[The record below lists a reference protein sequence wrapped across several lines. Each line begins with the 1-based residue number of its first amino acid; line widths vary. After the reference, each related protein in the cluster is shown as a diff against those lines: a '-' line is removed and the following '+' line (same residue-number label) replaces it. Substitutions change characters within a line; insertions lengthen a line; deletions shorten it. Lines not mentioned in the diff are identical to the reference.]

1 MESMLSMGSAY
12 QSREIHLSEP
22 NSALW
27 DGGNSVERRRL
38 IAEIT
43 DRLLREQ
50 EDLSGCN
57 IRLHH
62 ADGRLLA
69 KTVLHEPL
77 FAHAT

>member
-1 MESMLSMGSAY
+1 MDSILSMGTAY

-22 NSALW
+22 NSVRW
-27 DGGNSVERRRL
+27 DGGNTVDRRQL

-50 EDLSGCN
+50 EDLCGCN
-57 IRLHH
+57 VRLHH

-77 FAHAT
+77 FPNAT